1 MGCVPNVCRKDEN
14 SKTEYIFHPNN
25 RSDIKY
31 INNTSKNNYIY
42 DLISKEFF
50 SYLNEIRTNPDKFLE
65 ESKKYNL
72 FEIFIKLKPC
82 PEINYNENNIEK
94 IRQYIIDSHSKKKN
108 INEQEKDIKI
118 LLNENINDMSLFQTI
133 CLNND
138 INENVW
144 LFFGENE
151 DDIDKIFDAK
161 YNCLMVICTP
171 LEKNKK
177 MLLSLIFYKE

>member
-25 RSDIKY
+25 RTDIKY
-31 INNTSKNNYIY
+31 INNNSKNNYIY

-82 PEINYNENNIEK
+82 PEINYIETNTEK

-108 INEQEKDIKI
+108 INEQENDIKI
-118 LLNENINDMSLFQTI
+118 LLNENINDMSLFQTV
-133 CLNND
+133 CLNDD

-144 LFFGENE
+144 LFLGENE

-161 YNCLMVICTP
+161 YNCLMIISAP
-171 LEKNKK
+171 LEQNKK